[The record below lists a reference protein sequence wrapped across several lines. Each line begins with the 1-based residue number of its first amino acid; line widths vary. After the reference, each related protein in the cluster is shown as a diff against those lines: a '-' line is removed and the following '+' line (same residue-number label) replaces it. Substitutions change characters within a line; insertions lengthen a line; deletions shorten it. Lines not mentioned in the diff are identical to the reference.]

1 MATVSAHFSHTRGP
15 IAGSSG
21 EIAPLE
27 AAWELLESQEPNR
40 AIEAVQ
46 MLRNGMH
53 SARRQFREEE
63 EWKRTI
69 AERIRHHRV
78 LDIVREDPFIG
89 RSYAKPRGYAG
100 DAVMLDFI
108 YHHPANKGYLDSA
121 TPRGRAAT
129 GFSTNTAAPRAVR
142 NRAWLLATEIDA
154 LCGRNPEAEI
164 LSIACGHLREAQH
177 SRAMQGREFGRF
189 VALDQD
195 EQSLEVV
202 RADVGPLGVEARA
215 GSVKDVIARGGRLGR
230 FDFVYAAG
238 LYDYLNDKVA
248 GRLLEA
254 LLGLLKPGG
263 KVWIANFMPDIPD
276 RAFMESFMDW
286 WLVYRTS
293 EQMME
298 LAGGVA
304 AGGYTRVRT
313 FVEHEANIVF
323 LEVCR

>member
-1 MATVSAHFSHTRGP
+1 
-15 IAGSSG
+15 
-21 EIAPLE
+21 
-27 AAWELLESQEPNR
+27 
-40 AIEAVQ
+40 
-46 MLRNGMH
+46 
-53 SARRQFREEE
+53 
-63 EWKRTI
+63 
-69 AERIRHHRV
+69 
-78 LDIVREDPFIG
+78 
-89 RSYAKPRGYAG
+89 
-100 DAVMLDFI
+100 
-108 YHHPANKGYLDSA
+108 
-121 TPRGRAAT
+121 
-129 GFSTNTAAPRAVR
+129 
-142 NRAWLLATEIDA
+142 
-154 LCGRNPEAEI
+154 
-164 LSIACGHLREAQH
+164 
-177 SRAMQGREFGRF
+177 
-189 VALDQD
+189 
-195 EQSLEVV
+195 
-202 RADVGPLGVEARA
+202 
-215 GSVKDVIARGGRLGR
+215 VKDVIARGGRLGR